1 MKLFTKKWNPDI
13 AILSGDTMFV
23 QSCQLMTNV
32 KDKYLRDVLDI
43 FFNTAIDV
51 CEGQQTDMDFESD
64 ENVSIENYL
73 DMIGKK
79 TASLIGCATY
89 TGSLCAGA
97 SKEDSMHMYEFGKNL
112 GIAFQLHDDLL
123 DVYGDSEKFGKQVGG
138 DILANKKTF
147 LLLTALQRAE
157 GNIKS
162 ELNKWISSTDNSRKK
177 IDAIISIYEKLDV
190 KDQTTLKMDYF
201 FKKALDEL
209 EAVSVPE
216 NRKSEL
222 LNLAEKLMI
231 REK

>member
-1 MKLFTKKWNPDI
+1 MN
-13 AILSGDTMFV
+13 S
-23 QSCQLMTNV
+23 
-32 KDKYLRDVLDI
+32 
-43 FFNTAIDV
+43 
-51 CEGQQTDMDFESD
+51 E
-64 ENVSIENYL
+64 
-73 DMIGKK
+73 
-79 TASLIGCATY
+79 
-89 TGSLCAGA
+89 
-97 SKEDSMHMYEFGKNL
+97 KNL

-162 ELNKWISSTDNSRKK
+162 ELNKWISSTDYSQNK

-209 EAVSVPE
+209 EAVSGPE